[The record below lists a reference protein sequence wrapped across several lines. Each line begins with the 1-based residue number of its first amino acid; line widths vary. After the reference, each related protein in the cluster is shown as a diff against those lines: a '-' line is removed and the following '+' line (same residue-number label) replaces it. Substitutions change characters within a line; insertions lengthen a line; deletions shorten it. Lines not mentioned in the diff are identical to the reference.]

1 MAALLLLEF
10 VSLEVLFAPA
20 VAPEFRVPG
29 FEEDVL
35 PLPET
40 EAESSSKV
48 EAEVLAMRVPLDLP
62 VWFAVPAGASVLA
75 FGVLAPVVLV
85 PAVLVPAKVFAPAC
99 ALVLAILPDIGATA
113 FPFALVFAFCPAAL
127 LWAAFSLLEEAAW
140 LLALAPPVAP

>member
-1 MAALLLLEF
+1 MEF

-29 FEEDVL
+29 FEEDIL

-48 EAEVLAMRVPLDLP
+48 EAGVLAMRVPLDLP
-62 VWFAVPAGASVLA
+62 VWFAVPAGASILA

-85 PAVLVPAKVFAPAC
+85 PVVLVPVVLVPAKVFAPAC